1 MSQEEPKFLVKRLSP
16 NAYLPV
22 RSSEH
27 AAGYDLASAVDTTV
41 PKHGRQLVATDLAL
55 AIPHGYYGRVA
66 PRSGL
71 ALKHFIDTGAGVIDS
86 DYRGNL
92 GVLLFN
98 HADVDFEIKKG
109 DRIAQL
115 ILEKIILP
123 PVVEIGE
130 HESLDVTARQEG
142 GFGSTGVTSPKD

>member
-1 MSQEEPKFLVKRLSP
+1 M
-16 NAYLPV
+16 

-27 AAGYDLASAVDTTV
+27 AAGYDLASAADTHI
-41 PKHGRQLVATDLAL
+41 PKHGKHLVPTDLAL

-71 ALKHFIDTGAGVIDS
+71 AYKNFIDVGAGVIDS
-86 DYRGNL
+86 DYRGPL

-98 HADVDFEIKKG
+98 HSDVDFQIKKG

-123 PVVEIGE
+123 PVVEVEGD
-130 HESLDVTARQEG
+130 LDVTARQEG
-142 GFGSTGVTSPKD
+142 GFGSTGVSSPQ